1 MKHRSTTSIISSI
14 MLASFTVQPSAN
26 QTDCSGPSLD
36 TIRSLQLF
44 ARTFHAEEIALQA

>member
-14 MLASFTVQPSAN
+14 MLASLTVQPSAN
-26 QTDCSGPSLD
+26 QTDYSGPSQD

-44 ARTFHAEEIALQA
+44 ARSFQPEQIALQA